1 MRLLALPILLIS
13 LVTVPAAHAA
23 EQAVAVKELLDAQV
37 AAWNKGDLKGFME
50 GYWNSPEL
58 TYFSAG
64 DVHKGWR
71 ETYERYQNRYQK
83 DGREMGQLAFD
94 GLSFDLLSD
103 EAVVV
108 RGRWKLALKDG
119 NLGGLFTLI
128 VRKKPEGWR
137 IVHDHTSV
145 AEPVKN
151 P

>member
-1 MRLLALPILLIS
+1 MRLLALSVLLLS
-13 LVTVPAAHAA
+13 LAAVLAARAA
-23 EQAVAVKELLDAQV
+23 EPAVAVRELLDAQA

-58 TYFSAG
+58 TFFSAG
-64 DVHKGWR
+64 DVRNGWQ
-71 ETYERYQNRYQK
+71 ETYERYQSRYQK

-94 GLSFDLLSD
+94 GLTFDPLSD

-108 RGRWKLALKDG
+108 RGRWRLALKNG

-137 IVHDHTSV
+137 IVHDHTSA